1 LIFKKYHD
9 HSINQFKNLLIVT
22 AEVIQTFQLMN
33 IDLETMNEIFSK
45 LTGKKGVCKENQKIK
60 LRCYSEQ
67 KKKQPWFNR
76 HHTGKQEFN
85 HYRIFLGVIIV
96 WLKLGFF
103 C

>member
-45 LTGKKGVCKENQKIK
+45 LTEKKGVCKENKKKIK

-67 KKKQPWFNR
+67 KKKQPWFNS

-85 HYRIFLGVIIV
+85 HYALRVLA
-96 WLKLGFF
+96 WQ
-103 C
+103 